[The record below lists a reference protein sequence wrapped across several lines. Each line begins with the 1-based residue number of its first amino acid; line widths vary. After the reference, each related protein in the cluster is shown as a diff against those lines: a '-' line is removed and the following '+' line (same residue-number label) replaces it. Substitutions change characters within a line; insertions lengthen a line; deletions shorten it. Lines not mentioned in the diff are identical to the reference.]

1 MAAVL
6 EEEMY
11 AYTVGDTVELYE
23 RNYAKLLELIPL
35 LRQLD
40 LKCALTAN
48 YEHTLRAE
56 LLERG
61 PYSVLLR
68 LRYGVNDPIPWLRDM
83 EMQVRLYHDA
93 RVAEVVAYQHHQ
105 HFRARY
111 EIPNRG
117 MLGRW
122 EKRQV
127 NVFLGEWLNHC
138 LEAGFRL
145 AVSSDVTSA

>member
-1 MAAVL
+1 
-6 EEEMY
+6 MY

-23 RNYAKLLELIPL
+23 RNYSKLLELIPL
-35 LRQLD
+35 LRQPE
-40 LKCALTAN
+40 LKCALAVN
-48 YEHTLRAE
+48 NGHTLRAE

-68 LRYGVNDPIPWLRDM
+68 LRYSVNDPTPWLQDM

-93 RVAEVVAYQHHQ
+93 RVAEVVAYQQHQ

-111 EIPNRG
+111 EVPNRG
-117 MLGRW
+117 MLGRL

-138 LEAGFRL
+138 LEAGFQL
-145 AVSSDVTSA
+145 VTPANVTSVELR

>member
-1 MAAVL
+1 
-6 EEEMY
+6 MY

-35 LRQLD
+35 LRQSE
-40 LKCALTAN
+40 LKCALAVHDG
-48 YEHTLRAE
+48 HTLRIE

-61 PYSVLLR
+61 PYSVLLH
-68 LRYGVNDPIPWLRDM
+68 LRYGVNDAGPWLRDL

-111 EIPNRG
+111 EVPNRA
-117 MLGRW
+117 MLGQR

-127 NVFLGEWLNHC
+127 NVFLGEWLSHC
-138 LEAGFRL
+138 LEAGFRVTVPSE
-145 AVSSDVTSA
+145 VSKV

>member
-1 MAAVL
+1 
-6 EEEMY
+6 MY

-35 LRQLD
+35 LRHPE
-40 LKCALTAN
+40 LKCALAVN
-48 YEHTLRAE
+48 DGYTLRAE

-61 PYSVLLR
+61 PYCVLLH
-68 LRYGVNDPIPWLRDM
+68 LRYGINDPAPWLRDL

-93 RVAEVVAYQHHQ
+93 RVAEVVAYQNHQ

-111 EIPNRG
+111 AIPNQA
-117 MLGRW
+117 MLGRR

-127 NVFLGEWLNHC
+127 NLFLAEWLSHC

-145 AVSSDVTSA
+145 AVASDVTNA